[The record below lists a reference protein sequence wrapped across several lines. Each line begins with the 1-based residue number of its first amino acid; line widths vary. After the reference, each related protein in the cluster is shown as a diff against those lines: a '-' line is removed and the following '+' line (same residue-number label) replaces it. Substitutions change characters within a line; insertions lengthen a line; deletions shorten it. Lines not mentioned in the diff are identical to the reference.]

1 MHNSTHSKNCQRKLN
16 VKHFKQMQMQ
26 WIIHDDEDKIL
37 ETNKKK
43 IQKWFNKKSCSILF
57 QQLKTPKDLKI
68 QSVLSND
75 IIRTLWYCLKLFNI
89 GIIKWYLKVFYDNFF
104 SKCFKFPVSVL
115 FF

>member
-43 IQKWFNKKSCSILF
+43 YKNDLIKKVVQYYFNNLKPQKI
-57 QQLKTPKDLKI
+57 
-68 QSVLSND
+68 
-75 IIRTLWYCLKLFNI
+75 
-89 GIIKWYLKVFYDNFF
+89 
-104 SKCFKFPVSVL
+104 
-115 FF
+115 